1 MSDLGLP
8 DSTGLELMTRMQDI
22 QPLPGIAMSGYGM
35 EEDVRK
41 SIAAGFS
48 EHLVK
53 PVKIPQLVAAIQRL
67 VAARAGLLP

>member
-1 MSDLGLP
+1 
-8 DSTGLELMTRMQDI
+8 MQDV
-22 QPLPGIAMSGYGM
+22 QSLPGIAMSGYGM

-41 SIAAGFS
+41 SLAAGFS